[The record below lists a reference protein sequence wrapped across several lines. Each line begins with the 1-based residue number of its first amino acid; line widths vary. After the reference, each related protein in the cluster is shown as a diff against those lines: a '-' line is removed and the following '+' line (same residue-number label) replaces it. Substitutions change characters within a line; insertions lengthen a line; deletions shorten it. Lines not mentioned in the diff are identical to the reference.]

1 MRRHLIRSVIIGCM
15 GLISLLG
22 CSGEEQTSIEDERL
36 EMPFE
41 VETPMDLHGCAILEK
56 PAGFTDNVLSEAN
69 AKFGFKLLTELYNQ
83 KPGTNIFISPLS
95 ISIALTM
102 TYNGAVGETKQA
114 MAKTLEIEGMDLG
127 AVNQANAELR
137 ETLKS
142 ADPQIELAIANSIW
156 LRNTFE
162 EVNPDFL
169 DRNDRFFGAEI
180 ASLDFDDP
188 QALDT
193 INQWVDTNTQG
204 KIKKILSKIK
214 EHEVMFLINAIYFK
228 GGWKGKFDAS
238 KTQTGVFHL
247 LDGGEKQ
254 VPMMFH
260 TCNYSYLEAEG
271 FRAVGLPY
279 GEGRMSMYIFL
290 PDPSSDLDEFLKD
303 LNAENWEHWL
313 SRFWNERDLRII
325 MPRFRLE
332 YAVLLND
339 ALKALG
345 MEIAFIP
352 FVANLTGIAPLLFIE
367 KVIHKTF
374 LEVNEEGTE
383 AAAVTL
389 VSPPPASSPGPFI
402 VNRPFFF
409 AIHDNWTNTILFMG
423 IIVEPM

>member
-1 MRRHLIRSVIIGCM
+1 MRRHLIRSVIIGCV
-15 GLISLLG
+15 GLIFLLG
-22 CSGEEQTSIEDERL
+22 CADEENPSVEDERL
-36 EMPFE
+36 EMPLE
-41 VETPMDLHGCAILEK
+41 AETSKDLHGCAILEK
-56 PAGFTDNVLSEAN
+56 PADFTDNMLSKAN

-102 TYNGAVGETKQA
+102 TYNGAVGETQQA
-114 MAKTLEIEGMDLG
+114 MAKTLEIEGLDLQ
-127 AVNQANAELR
+127 AVNQANVELR
-137 ETLKS
+137 ENLEST
-142 ADPQIELAIANSIW
+142 DPQIELAIANSIW
-156 LRNTFE
+156 LRNTF

-188 QALDT
+188 QTLDT

-204 KIKKILSKIK
+204 KIKKILSEIK

-260 TCNYSYLEAEG
+260 TCNYSYLWEES

-290 PDPSSDLDEFLKD
+290 PDPSSDLDEFLED
-303 LNAENWEHWL
+303 LNAANWESWL
-313 SRFWNERDLRII
+313 SRFGEELDLRLM
-325 MPRFRLE
+325 MPRFKLE
-332 YAVLLND
+332 YQVLLND
-339 ALKALG
+339 ALIALG

-352 FVANLTGIAPLLFIE
+352 LVANLTGIADLLYID
-367 KVIHKTF
+367 KVKQKTF
-374 LEVNEEGTE
+374 LEVNEEGSE

-409 AIHDNWTNTILFMG
+409 TIHDNWTNTILFMG
-423 IIVEPM
+423 IVVEPM

>member
-1 MRRHLIRSVIIGCM
+1 
-15 GLISLLG
+15 
-22 CSGEEQTSIEDERL
+22 
-36 EMPFE
+36 
-41 VETPMDLHGCAILEK
+41 
-56 PAGFTDNVLSEAN
+56 
-69 AKFGFKLLTELYNQ
+69 
-83 KPGTNIFISPLS
+83 
-95 ISIALTM
+95 
-102 TYNGAVGETKQA
+102 
-114 MAKTLEIEGMDLG
+114 MDLG

-188 QALDT
+188 QTLDT

-204 KIKKILSKIK
+204 KIKKILSEIK

-260 TCNYSYLEAEG
+260 TCNYSYLWEES

-290 PDPSSDLDEFLKD
+290 PDPSSDLDEFLED
-303 LNAENWEHWL
+303 LNAANWESWL
-313 SRFWNERDLRII
+313 SRFGEELDLRLM
-325 MPRFRLE
+325 MPRFKLE
-332 YAVLLND
+332 YQVLLND
-339 ALKALG
+339 ALIALG

-352 FVANLTGIAPLLFIE
+352 LRANLTGIAPLLFIE

>member
-1 MRRHLIRSVIIGCM
+1 MRRSLVCAVIIGCV
-15 GLISLLG
+15 GLISMLG
-22 CSGEEQTSIEDERL
+22 CSGEEDVSIEDK
-36 EMPFE
+36 EMSLE
-41 VETPMDLHGCAILEK
+41 VETPMDLHGCAILAK
-56 PAGFTDNVLSEAN
+56 PAGFTDNALSEAN
-69 AKFGFKLLTELYNQ
+69 AKFGFKLLTQLYNQ
-83 KPGTNIFISPLS
+83 NPNENVFISPLS
-95 ISIALTM
+95 ISLALTM
-102 TYNGAVGETKQA
+102 TYNGALGETKQA

-156 LRNTFE
+156 MRDTFE

-188 QALDT
+188 QTLDT
-193 INQWVDTNTQG
+193 INEWVNTNTQG
-204 KIKKILSKIK
+204 KIKQILNEIK

-247 LDGGEKQ
+247 LDGGEKP
-254 VPMMFH
+254 VPMMSH
-260 TCNYSYLEAEG
+260 TCNYSYLWEES
-271 FRAVGLPY
+271 FRAVGLTY

-290 PDPSSDLDEFLKD
+290 PEPSSALDEFLED
-303 LNAENWEHWL
+303 ANAENWENWL
-313 SRFWNERDLRII
+313 SGFGEELDLRLM
-325 MPRFRLE
+325 MPRFKLE
-332 YAVLLND
+332 YQVLLND

-352 FVANLTGIAPLLFIE
+352 LVANLEGIAPLLYIE

-402 VNRPFFF
+402 VDRPFFF

-423 IIVEPM
+423 IVVEPM

>member
-56 PAGFTDNVLSEAN
+56 PDSFTDNVLSEAN
-69 AKFGFKLLTELYNQ
+69 AKFGFKLLTALYNQ

-238 KTQTGVFHL
+238 KTQTGCFPSVGWRREAGAN
-247 LDGGEKQ
+247 D
-254 VPMMFH
+254 VP
-260 TCNYSYLEAEG
+260 YLQ
-271 FRAVGLPY
+271 L
-279 GEGRMSMYIFL
+279 
-290 PDPSSDLDEFLKD
+290 
-303 LNAENWEHWL
+303 
-313 SRFWNERDLRII
+313 
-325 MPRFRLE
+325 
-332 YAVLLND
+332 
-339 ALKALG
+339 
-345 MEIAFIP
+345 
-352 FVANLTGIAPLLFIE
+352 FV
-367 KVIHKTF
+367 
-374 LEVNEEGTE
+374 
-383 AAAVTL
+383 
-389 VSPPPASSPGPFI
+389 S
-402 VNRPFFF
+402 
-409 AIHDNWTNTILFMG
+409 
-423 IIVEPM
+423 

>member
-1 MRRHLIRSVIIGCM
+1 MLKYLINAMIIVCI

-22 CSGEEQTSIEDERL
+22 CSSEEDVSQEEELL
-36 EMPFE
+36 EMSLE
-41 VETPMDLHGCAILEK
+41 EETLQVADGCAILGK
-56 PAGFTDNVLSEAN
+56 PADFTDNALSDAN
-69 AKFGFKLLTELYNQ
+69 AKFGFKLLSELYNQ
-83 KPGTNIFISPLS
+83 KPNNNVFISPLS

-102 TYNGAVGETKQA
+102 TYNGALGETKQA

-127 AVNQANAELR
+127 AVNQANADLR
-137 ETLKS
+137 EILKS

-156 LRNTFE
+156 LRNTFD

-180 ASLDFDDP
+180 ASRDFDDP
-188 QALDT
+188 QTVET
-193 INQWVDTNTQG
+193 INQWVNTNTQG
-204 KIKKILSKIK
+204 KINKILGEIEK
-214 EHEVMFLINAIYFK
+214 HEVMFLINAIYFK

-238 KTQTGVFHL
+238 KTQEGVFHL
-247 LDGGEKQ
+247 LDGSEKQ
-254 VPMMFH
+254 LPMMSH
-260 TCNYSYLEAEG
+260 TCNYSYLSAEG

-279 GEGRMSMYIFL
+279 GKGRMSMYIFL
-290 PDPSSDLDEFLKD
+290 PEPSSDLNEFLED
-303 LNAENWEHWL
+303 LNAENWENWL
-313 SRFWNERDLRII
+313 SRFWNERDLRLI

-332 YAVLLND
+332 YEMLLND

-352 FVANLTGIAPLLFIE
+352 RVANLEGIAPLLYIE

-402 VNRPFFF
+402 VNRPFFLV
-409 AIHDNWTNTILFMG
+409 IHDNWTNTILFMG
-423 IIVEPM
+423 IVVEPM

>member
-1 MRRHLIRSVIIGCM
+1 MRRHLIRSMIIGCA

-22 CSGEEQTSIEDERL
+22 CSGEEDVSIEDEEMSL
-36 EMPFE
+36 EA
-41 VETPMDLHGCAILEK
+41 ETPKDLHGCAILAK
-56 PAGFTDNVLSEAN
+56 PADFTDNALSEAN
-69 AKFGFKLLTELYNQ
+69 AKFGFKLLAELYNQ
-83 KPGTNIFISPLS
+83 NPRTNVFISPLS

-102 TYNGAVGETKQA
+102 TYNGAAGETKQE
-114 MAKTLEIEGMDLG
+114 MAKALEIEGMDLQ
-127 AVNQANAELR
+127 AVNQANVELR
-137 ETLKS
+137 ENLEST
-142 ADPQIELAIANSIW
+142 DPQIELAIANSIW

-162 EVNPDFL
+162 PKPDFL
-169 DRNDRFFGAEI
+169 DRNDRFFGAKI

-193 INQWVDTNTQG
+193 INQWANINTQG
-204 KIKKILSKIK
+204 KIKQILNKI
-214 EHEVMFLINAIYFK
+214 EPREVMFLINAVYFK

-238 KTQTGVFHL
+238 KTQEGVFHL
-247 LDGGEKQ
+247 LDGSEKQ

-260 TCNYSYLEAEG
+260 TCNYSYLWAEG

-279 GEGRMSMYIFL
+279 GRGRMSMYIFL
-290 PDPSSDLDEFLKD
+290 PEHSSNLDEFLKD
-303 LNAENWEHWL
+303 LNTENWENWL
-313 SRFWNERDLRII
+313 SRFWNERDLRLI

-332 YAVLLND
+332 YEVLLND

-352 FVANLTGIAPLLFIE
+352 FQANLEGIAPLLFID
-367 KVIHKTF
+367 KVKHKTF

-389 VSPPPASSPGPFI
+389 VGPPTASSPGPFI

-409 AIHDNWTNTILFMG
+409 TIHDNWTNTILFMG
-423 IIVEPM
+423 IVVEPM

>member
-1 MRRHLIRSVIIGCM
+1 MRRYLIRSVIIGCV

-41 VETPMDLHGCAILEK
+41 VETPIDLHGCAILEK
-56 PAGFTDNVLSEAN
+56 PAGFTDNALSEAN

-204 KIKKILSKIK
+204 KIKKILSEIK

-238 KTQTGVFHL
+238 KTQEGVFHL
-247 LDGGEKQ
+247 IDGGEKQ
-254 VPMMFH
+254 VPMMSH

-290 PDPSSDLDEFLKD
+290 PEHASNLDEFLKD
-303 LNAENWEHWL
+303 LNAENWENWL

-332 YAVLLND
+332 YDVLLND

-345 MEIAFIP
+345 MEIALIP
-352 FVANLTGIAPLLFIE
+352 FVANLTGIADLLFIE

-402 VNRPFFF
+402 VHRPFFF